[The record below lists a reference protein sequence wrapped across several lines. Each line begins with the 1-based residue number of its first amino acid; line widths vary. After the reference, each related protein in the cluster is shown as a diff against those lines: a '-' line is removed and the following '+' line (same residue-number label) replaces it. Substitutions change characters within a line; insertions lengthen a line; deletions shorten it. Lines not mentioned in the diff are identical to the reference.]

1 MTLAIEV
8 RSLHKSFGSL
18 QAVQGA
24 SFSVETGEVFSLLGP
39 NGAGKSTTI
48 SMLSGLLAPTQGD
61 AFIMGHSVVKE
72 AESAKACLGVVPQ
85 DIALYPDLSAREN
98 LDFWGKMYGLRGA
111 ALKTRV
117 DEVLEII
124 GLVERQKDHVA
135 KFSGLKPLDDVTAF
149 AATIDA
155 AADTMLVGHLP
166 FMERMAAYLV
176 TGSADKPV
184 FKFQN
189 SGIVCLERDP
199 DSGSWVIVWTLM
211 PKIG

>member
-1 MTLAIEV
+1 MALY
-8 RSLHKSFGSL
+8 L
-18 QAVQGA
+18 VQH
-24 SFSVETGEVFSLLGP
+24 
-39 NGAGKSTTI
+39 GKS
-48 SMLSGLLAPTQGD
+48 LSKDVDPDQGLSEEGT
-61 AFIMGHSVVKE
+61 
-72 AESAKACLGVVPQ
+72 AETKRMAQVARDYQVP
-85 DIALYPDLSAREN
+85 IAQIKQSGKKRARQTAEI
-98 LDFWGKMYGLRGA
+98 FAG
-111 ALKTRV
+111 ALKPAGGV
-117 DEVLEII
+117 EEV
-124 GLVERQKDHVA
+124 
-135 KFSGLKPLDDVTAF
+135 SGLKPLDDVTAF
-149 AATIDA
+149 AANIDA